1 MDNTDRPARFPYEV
15 RYCIECERIA
25 AVVTKDGETLHMPLF
40 TDLGKLNVFSDAYCY
55 GPFTYSTPPDYPAN
69 WNEIVQEPDDEE
81 LALMNE
87 EAELLLADLQA
98 V

>member
-1 MDNTDRPARFPYEV
+1 MDYRW
-15 RYCIECERIA
+15 CITCERIVPNWA
-25 AVVTKDGETLHMPLF
+25 RPEEVPYHINAVSTPDDV
-40 TDLGKLNVFSDAYCY
+40 DLMNCY
-55 GPFTYSTPPDYPAN
+55 GPFTYSTPPDYPDN

>member
-1 MDNTDRPARFPYEV
+1 MDREDGR
-15 RYCIECERIA
+15 RYCIECESEVHVRA
-25 AVVTKDGETLHMPLF
+25 DNSHVVMTWYDDEYF
-40 TDLGKLNVFSDAYCY
+40 CY
-55 GPFTYSTPPDYPAN
+55 GPFTYSTPPAYPEN
-69 WNEIVQEPDDEE
+69 WHEIVQEPDDEE